1 MLLKV
6 MPISFKFKNVNTFK
20 TSLKNIFQRSFFMY
34 NFVMKTLARFI
45 QERREQV
52 GLSVTGLARKSN
64 ISAEIIEE
72 IESGKELFLPVTVRQ
87 NLAKGLKC
95 LPEDIKKYEKDFST
109 DFVPLSV
116 IDSLKELILNGAGG
130 LKCPKCGAD
139 LITKVEKMYDLEDN
153 LVFHPKA
160 HCSKCVFQIH

>member
-1 MLLKV
+1 
-6 MPISFKFKNVNTFK
+6 
-20 TSLKNIFQRSFFMY
+20 MY
-34 NFVMKTLARFI
+34 NAIMKTLARFV
-45 QERREQV
+45 QEKREQV

-95 LPEDIKKYEKDFST
+95 LSEEIKKYEKDFST

-116 IDSLKELILNGAGG
+116 IDSLKDLILNGAGG

-153 LVFHPKA
+153 LVLHPKA

>member
-1 MLLKV
+1 
-6 MPISFKFKNVNTFK
+6 
-20 TSLKNIFQRSFFMY
+20 MY
-34 NFVMKTLARFI
+34 NAHMKTLARFV

-52 GLSVTGLARKSN
+52 GLSVTGLAKKSN
-64 ISAEIIEE
+64 VSAEIIEE

-95 LPEDIKKYEKDFST
+95 LPEDIKKFEKDFST

-153 LVFHPKA
+153 LVLHPKA

>member
-1 MLLKV
+1 
-6 MPISFKFKNVNTFK
+6 
-20 TSLKNIFQRSFFMY
+20 MY
-34 NFVMKTLARFI
+34 NAHMKTLARFV
-45 QERREQV
+45 QEKREQV

-95 LPEDIKKYEKDFST
+95 LPEEIKKYEKDFST

-139 LITKVEKMYDLEDN
+139 LITKVERMYDLEDN
-153 LVFHPKA
+153 LVLHPKA

>member
-1 MLLKV
+1 
-6 MPISFKFKNVNTFK
+6 
-20 TSLKNIFQRSFFMY
+20 MY
-34 NFVMKTLARFI
+34 NAHMKTLARFV

-52 GLSVTGLARKSN
+52 GLSVTGLAKKSN
-64 ISAEIIEE
+64 VSAEIIEE

-139 LITKVEKMYDLEDN
+139 LITKVERMYDLEDN
-153 LVFHPKA
+153 LVLVPKA
-160 HCSKCVFQIH
+160 RCTKCPYQIKG

>member
-1 MLLKV
+1 
-6 MPISFKFKNVNTFK
+6 
-20 TSLKNIFQRSFFMY
+20 
-34 NFVMKTLARFI
+34 MKTLARFV
-45 QERREQV
+45 QEKREQV

-95 LPEDIKKYEKDFST
+95 LPEEIKKYEKDFST

-116 IDSLKELILNGAGG
+116 IDSLKDLILNGAGG

-139 LITKVEKMYDLEDN
+139 LITKVERCTIWKTTLCFTRKPTVQN
-153 LVFHPKA
+153 VFFKFT
-160 HCSKCVFQIH
+160 KDFL

>member
-1 MLLKV
+1 
-6 MPISFKFKNVNTFK
+6 
-20 TSLKNIFQRSFFMY
+20 MY
-34 NFVMKTLARFI
+34 NFVMKTLARFV

-52 GLSVTGLARKSN
+52 GLSVGGLAKKSN
-64 ISAEIIEE
+64 ISPEIIEE